1 MDYNGVLWILQNP
14 VNGFEDTSMD
24 YYGVFSGRRPDT
36 QKRELRK
43 ASIYKA
49 FKDLIKQF
57 ATILQQNRD

>member
-1 MDYNGVLWILQNP
+1 MLKSFIGADMRLYERFGVGLHN
-14 VNGFEDTSMD
+14 N
-24 YYGVFSGRRPDT
+24 PDT

>member
-1 MDYNGVLWILQNP
+1 MRRNEIGCPYQG
-14 VNGFEDTSMD
+14 GF
-24 YYGVFSGRRPDT
+24 PDA

-49 FKDLIKQF
+49 FKDLIKQS

>member
-1 MDYNGVLWILQNP
+1 MD
-14 VNGFEDTSMD
+14 F
-24 YYGVFSGRRPDT
+24 YGKSEGRGPDT